1 MAHDSQARDARL
13 AAQIDADVGV
23 QHVGDVYAQAF
34 LGAAEEAGQTES
46 LLAEFDSLLAD
57 VLNSFPRLEETL
69 ASSLV
74 SHEETVGILDRT
86 LGAQASP
93 LLLNFLK
100 VVSRHGRLDCLRA
113 IHRQAHELYDRMR
126 GRVVVRVSTATPL
139 SGELAAGI
147 AQNLRNI
154 LDGEPIVEEIVDPDL
169 IGGVVVRVG
178 DTGGQ

>member
-13 AAQIDADVGV
+13 AAKIEGEVGV
-23 QHVGDVYAQAF
+23 EHVGGVYAQAF

-74 SHEETVGILDRT
+74 SHEETGGILDRT

-100 VVSRHGRLDCLRA
+100 VLIPHAPLDFLRA
-113 IHRQAHELYDRMR
+113 IH
-126 GRVVVRVSTATPL
+126 
-139 SGELAAGI
+139 
-147 AQNLRNI
+147 
-154 LDGEPIVEEIVDPDL
+154 
-169 IGGVVVRVG
+169 
-178 DTGGQ
+178 